1 MESLPRPT
9 SRIRLELD
17 DPATNTQRLRE
28 AGPVAAVELA
38 GLHLWAASGDEALRT
53 VQGDTSGT
61 FLRGAENWPALQRGE
76 VDPAHPLVA
85 LVGDLRSLLALN
97 GTDHERIR
105 RLLRPAFTP
114 AAVKHRRGRIEAVTD
129 RLLDGMAQ
137 AGPRVDLLDFAWQL
151 TVEVFLDLFGL
162 GPEHAE
168 RLSDITTRAF
178 ALSDPGVHA
187 EARAYIADLL
197 DHTPPEAAGGDLLSL
212 LATSHRAGDVSRAD
226 AVDTCYLLI
235 VAGFDTTLGALL
247 NAAQALATHPDQ
259 RDLVLTGQVGWSPA
273 IEECLRR
280 YSSVATLPIVF
291 TTREVELC
299 GTALP
304 AGAGV
309 LLGIAAAGLDPHRWH
324 DPEAFDV
331 TRNPKGHLAFGHG
344 IHYCLG
350 AHLARIELETALS
363 GLFARFPHLA
373 VAGEV
378 PPLPSFMIRR
388 PASLPINLNPDATR
402 AA

>member
-1 MESLPRPT
+1 M
-9 SRIRLELD
+9 
-17 DPATNTQRLRE
+17 
-28 AGPVAAVELA
+28 AAVDLA
-38 GLHLWAASGDEALRT
+38 GLGLWAACGDEALRT

-76 VDPAHPLVA
+76 LDRAHPLVA

-97 GTDHERIR
+97 GTEHEQIR

-114 AAVKHRRGRIEAVTD
+114 AAVKQRRSQIEAITE
-129 RLLDGMAQ
+129 RLLDGMEQ
-137 AGPRVDLLDFAWQL
+137 AGPRVDLLDYAWEL

-162 GPEHAE
+162 GAEHAAT
-168 RLSDITTRAF
+168 LTDITTRAF
-178 ALSDPGVHA
+178 ALSDPGVHE

-197 DHTPPEAAGGDLLSL
+197 DRRSPEAEGDLISL
-212 LATSHRAGDVSRAD
+212 LAAAQREGDVSRAD

-247 NAAQALATHPDQ
+247 NSAHALLTHPDQ
-259 RDLVLTGQVGWSPA
+259 RDLVLSGRVAWAPA
-273 IEECLRR
+273 VEECLRR

-291 TTREVELC
+291 TTRDVELC
-299 GTALP
+299 GTELP

-309 LLGIAAAGLDPHRWH
+309 LLGIAAAGLDPHRWQ
-324 DPEAFDV
+324 DPEVFDV
-331 TRNPKGHLAFGHG
+331 TRNPRGHLAFGHG
-344 IHYCLG
+344 PHLCLG
-350 AHLARIELETALS
+350 AHLARLELETALS
-363 GLFARFPHLA
+363 GLLTRFPHLEL
-373 VAGEV
+373 AGPV

-388 PASLPINLNPDATR
+388 PASLPVNLGSGAVH

>member
-1 MESLPRPT
+1 M
-9 SRIRLELD
+9 
-17 DPATNTQRLRE
+17 
-28 AGPVAAVELA
+28 AAVELA
-38 GLHLWAASGDEALRT
+38 GLHLWAACGDEALRT
-53 VQGDTSGT
+53 VQGDISGT

-76 VDPAHPLVA
+76 IDRTHPLVA

-97 GTDHERIR
+97 GTEHEQIR

-114 AAVKHRRGRIEAVTD
+114 AAVKHRRPQIEAITD
-129 RLLDGMAQ
+129 RLLDEMEA
-137 AGPRVDLLDFAWQL
+137 AGPRADLLDFAWQL

-168 RLSDITTRAF
+168 KLTDITTRAF

-197 DHTPPEAAGGDLLSL
+197 DHTPPDTAGGELLSL
-212 LATSHRAGDVSRAD
+212 LATSQRDGDVSRAD
-226 AVDTCYLLI
+226 AIDTCYLLI

-247 NAAQALATHPDQ
+247 NAAHALAAHSDQ
-259 RDLVLTGQVGWSPA
+259 RDLVQSGEVSWSEA
-273 IEECLRR
+273 VEECLRR

-299 GTALP
+299 GTELP

-309 LLGIAAAGLDPHRWH
+309 LLGISAAGLDPHRWH
-324 DPEAFDV
+324 DPEVFDV

-350 AHLARIELETALS
+350 AHLARLELETALS
-363 GLFARFPHLA
+363 RLFTRFPHLD
-373 VAGEV
+373 VAGPV

-388 PASLPINLNPDATR
+388 PAGLPVNLNPGTAR